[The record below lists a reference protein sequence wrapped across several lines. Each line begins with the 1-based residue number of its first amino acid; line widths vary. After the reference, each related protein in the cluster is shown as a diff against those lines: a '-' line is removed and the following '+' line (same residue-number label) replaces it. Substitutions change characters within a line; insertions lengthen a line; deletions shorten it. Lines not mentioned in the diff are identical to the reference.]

1 MNKHLKTFIGIL
13 VLGLVLIVGWKFT
26 QPILQDRLQKG
37 SSDASSTLATLRV
50 GTDNWIGYFPLC
62 SPGMKRNLRQ
72 AGYQLQC
79 VDDQADYPSRF
90 KKLGKGEL
98 QFAVATVDSYLLNGQ
113 RADYPA
119 TIIMVLDESKG
130 GDAIVGRR
138 SVFATMDDLKNKKG
152 HKIAFTPSSPS
163 EYLLKAMSNHFG
175 LPFFTGKDSE
185 KWAVKT
191 SGSEEALQKLQHGDV
206 DAAVL
211 WEPDVSRAL
220 ASPDFVKLIGTED
233 TARLIVD
240 VLLVERR
247 YSTDHPEAV
256 QALVTAYFQ
265 TLHEY
270 MQDPLSLQRDIKKKT
285 DLNKSQINSMLEGV
299 EWVTAG
305 ENNAVWFIGDRAG
318 VKDVDGLVEVINYGL
333 KILQSSGD
341 LRSNPLPGG
350 DPYRITN
357 RHFVQALAGSSQSGT
372 SQSADSLTRSFSP
385 LTAGEWANLKKIG
398 TLKVDPIPFRR
409 STSLFDQTGREI
421 IDAAANKLRRY
432 PNFRIMIEGHT
443 GLSGDQQANLD
454 LSAARA
460 KAVAAYLIDTYNLDI
475 NRLRAVGYGSSHPL
489 PQLPGE
495 SSRAYKYRL
504 SRVDI
509 SLVAE

>member
-26 QPILQDRLQKG
+26 RPILQDRLQKG
-37 SSDASSTLATLRV
+37 SSDASSTLASLRI

-62 SPGMKRNLRQ
+62 SPGMKQNLRQ

-79 VDDQADYPSRF
+79 VDDQADYGSRF
-90 KKLGKGEL
+90 KRLGKGDL
-98 QFAVATVDSYLLNGQ
+98 QFAVATVDSYLLNGME
-113 RADYPA
+113 ADYPG

-138 SVFATMDDLKNKKG
+138 SVFATMDDLKNSRG
-152 HKIAFTPSSPS
+152 GKIAFTPSSPS

-175 LPFFTGKDSE
+175 LPFFAENDSG

-191 SGSEEALQKLQHGDV
+191 SGSEQALEKLQNGKV

-220 ASPDFVKLIGTED
+220 ASADFVKLIGTED

-247 YSTDHPEAV
+247 YSTEHPEAV
-256 QALVTAYFQ
+256 QALTQAYFQ

-270 MQDPLSLQRDIKKKT
+270 MQDPVSLKRDIKKAT
-285 DLNKSQINSMLEGV
+285 SLNTSQISSMLEGV
-299 EWVTAG
+299 EWVTLA
-305 ENNAVWFIGDRAG
+305 ENNAVWFTGNRAG
-318 VKDVDGLVEVINYGL
+318 VEDIDGLVEVINYAL
-333 KILQSSGD
+333 KILRSSGD
-341 LRSNPLPGG
+341 ITANPLPGG

-357 RHFVQALAGSSQSGT
+357 RQFIQAAAASSRISGSQGSSR
-372 SQSADSLTRSFSP
+372 TRSFSK
-385 LTAGEWANLKKIG
+385 LTDGQWANLKKIG

-409 STSLFDQTGREI
+409 STSLFDQSGKEI

-432 PNFRIMIEGHT
+432 PNFRILIEGHT

-460 KAVAAYLIDTYNLDI
+460 KAVAGYLIDTYNLDV